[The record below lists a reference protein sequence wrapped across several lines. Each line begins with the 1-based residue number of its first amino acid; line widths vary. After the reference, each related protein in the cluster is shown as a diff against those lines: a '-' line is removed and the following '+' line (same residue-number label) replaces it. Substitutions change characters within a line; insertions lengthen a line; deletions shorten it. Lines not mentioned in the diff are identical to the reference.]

1 MRRRRSLA
9 SPPSLVA
16 ALLLA
21 PLATALA
28 QPASAGQPTEDRY
41 VNAPQGATAARV
53 DDWWTR
59 FRDPRLD
66 AIVDAGLT
74 QSCDLAT
81 ADTRIS
87 EADALVQ
94 QNLAPLLPTLSWDTS
109 ATMAPTDSLG
119 FQFGGA
125 VGGQVD
131 PMTGMPIEVPNLYW
145 TGSSVLVARI
155 GIDLSGREVVNHRA
169 AKRDVEAAQFDRENS
184 SLRLVASLV
193 NAYYDVVAAEAQ
205 LRIVEEQLETS
216 RALLEVMELR
226 FEAGQVTGVDLLQ
239 QRQQV
244 ASTEVLLPQAR
255 QQVKTFEQRMSV
267 LMGER
272 PREDFAV
279 AADLP
284 ALPPTPDLGRPSEL
298 GQRRPDLAAASQR
311 ATSAELRVRN
321 AKRQYAPNLSVQAQ
335 GGVQA
340 IRITD
345 FNSQWFWNAGAT
357 LSVPLYQAGQR
368 QASIRQRQA
377 QARRADVDV
386 DAKTVTAIQ
395 EVESALVTE
404 RERSEALDIY
414 RRQAQAAEA
423 AFEATKQRYLDGD
436 GDYLSVLNA
445 LNTSRQAQLSVVTAQ
460 RDLISARVSLHQ
472 ALGDGA
478 RVRPAP
484 AASTRTTAESKR

>member
-1 MRRRRSLA
+1 MRRT
-9 SPPSLVA
+9 
-16 ALLLA
+16 LLLA
-21 PLATALA
+21 AALFSISSPALA
-28 QPASAGQPTEDRY
+28 GEPSDDRY
-41 VNAPQGATAARV
+41 VNAPLQTSAARV

-59 FRDPRLD
+59 FGDPRLD
-66 AIVDAGLT
+66 AIVGTGLV
-74 QSCDLAT
+74 QSYDLAT
-81 ADTRIS
+81 ADTRID

-94 QNLAPLLPTLSWDTS
+94 QNLAPLLPTLTWDTS

-145 TGSSVLVARI
+145 TGSSVLVARL

-169 AKRDVEAAQFDRENS
+169 AKRDVEAAELDRANS

-193 NAYYDVVAAEAQ
+193 NAYYDIVAAEAQ
-205 LRIVEEQLETS
+205 LRIVEGQLETS

-255 QQVKTFEQRMSV
+255 QQVKTFEQRLSV

-279 AADLP
+279 AAELP
-284 ALPPTPDLGRPSEL
+284 ALPPTPALGRPSEL
-298 GQRRPDLAAASQR
+298 GQRRPDLAAAETR
-311 ATSAELRVRN
+311 ASSADLRVKN
-321 AKRQYAPNLSVQAQ
+321 AKRQYVPSLNLQAQ

-357 LSVPLYQAGQR
+357 LSVPIYQAGRR
-368 QASIRQRQA
+368 QSTVRQRQA
-377 QARRADVDV
+377 QARRAEVDV

-395 EVESALVTE
+395 EVESALVAE
-404 RERSEALDIY
+404 RERSEALEIY
-414 RRQAQAAEA
+414 QRQAKAADA
-423 AFEATKQRYLDGD
+423 AFDAARQRYLDGD
-436 GDYLSVLNA
+436 GDYLSVLSA
-445 LNTSRQAQLSVVTAQ
+445 LNTSRQAELSVVTAQ

-478 RVRPAP
+478 RAQSTAAP
-484 AASTRTTAESKR
+484 RNSSPDTNAEPSR